1 MEDEGKTQ
9 NKHKASMNPLDN
21 IQKTEEGED
30 RFDEFAM
37 GVKKKYRP
45 DWLDSENKL
54 FINKLNFVAKNYDG
68 DHKTVSAFIILTT

>member
-1 MEDEGKTQ
+1 MED
-9 NKHKASMNPLDN
+9 ASEAPKKNNAKGDLDN

-37 GVKKKYRP
+37 GVKKRYRP

-54 FINKLNFVAKNYDG
+54 FINKLNHVAKNYDG
-68 DHKTVSAFIILTT
+68 DHKAVSAFFILTT